1 VAAIRNLF
9 TRSGGSLGETNSVAW
24 MFTHQGILR
33 VAAGSRDPEEIAL
46 ELLDL
51 LDVGTDGDVSV
62 DGASVQVSLAPSLF
76 EEARRRLEAARYTVE
91 SAEVTTDPSTSVTL
105 DASEARQVLRLLDSL
120 EEHDDVQQVYANAE
134 IPDEVLESVSS

>member
-1 VAAIRNLF
+1 
-9 TRSGGSLGETNSVAW
+9 
-24 MFTHQGILR
+24 M
-33 VAAGSRDPEEIAL
+33 
-46 ELLDL
+46 
-51 LDVGTDGDVSV
+51 GTDGDVSV

-91 SAEVTTDPSTSVTL
+91 SAEVTMDPSTSVTL
-105 DASEARQVLRLLDSL
+105 DASEARQVLRLLDNL